1 MGILGKIFKGGEEGK
16 LDPQKTFD
24 TVASGID
31 KLFFTPEEKSDAA
44 QKAWDQWIEWYKL
57 NSDENSARSKT
68 RRVLA
73 IMFSGSFLFLLLV
86 AGIAYLFNAGYGSFL
101 FDIAKELFPMVSGI
115 LFFYFGYYAVNS
127 MINTTKKKN
136 N

>member
-1 MGILGKIFKGGEEGK
+1 MGILGKIFKSGGEG

-24 TVASGID
+24 TVASGLD
-31 KLFFTPEEKSDAA
+31 KLFFTNEEKSEAA

-68 RRVLA
+68 RRLLA
-73 IMFSGSFLFLLLV
+73 IMFSAFFIALLAFAAVVYLVNSEYSAFLFEL
-86 AGIAYLFNAGYGSFL
+86 
-101 FDIAKELFPMVSGI
+101 AKEVLPMVAGI

-127 MINTTKKKN
+127 VVKSTKQ
-136 N
+136 